1 MEEEEWIWFF
11 SSLYRHTLTAGENV
25 GRVGIHVIGGDHPL
39 GPQNLGPL
47 IVPVTGLSAN
57 VNHRHHA
64 VFESHNTRGRIETLR
79 IRQILDGFVD
89 VRSPRGHDIY
99 GTASGHVA
107 GHIQIV
113 DRHILEQTAA
123 ALDILLGWRSG
134 IPRRELDLKSN
145 TTKNETKKQ

>member
-1 MEEEEWIWFF
+1 MDLVFLEFV
-11 SSLYRHTLTAGENV
+11 SYTLTAGENV
-25 GRVGIHVIGGDHPL
+25 GRVGIHVIGGNHPL
-39 GPQNLGPL
+39 GPQNLGAL

-89 VRSPRGHDIY
+89 VRSSRGHDVY

-113 DRHILEQTAA
+113 DRHILEQTAT
-123 ALDILLGWRSG
+123 ALDILLGWGSRV
-134 IPRRELDLKSN
+134 PRRELDLESN
-145 TTKNETKKQ
+145 NRTKMK